1 MEAEVLNIRHYL
13 REQRPAMEVFLR
25 ELAALETPSRD
36 PQAQD
41 ALFEI
46 LAAKFRGLG
55 FKCLRMPGR
64 QTGGYLLARPAR
76 RQRGRPVQLLIGHG
90 DTVWEK
96 GTLEKMPVGQEN
108 GRLSG
113 PGIFDMKAGLAQM
126 AFALQAIRALG
137 LEMAATPVCL
147 VNSDEEIGSRES
159 TPAIRRLARI
169 ARRAFV
175 LEPPLGLD
183 GRLKTARKG
192 LGRFTLTVRGKA
204 AHAGLDPGKGASAIL
219 ELSHQIQRL
228 FALNEPEKGITVNVG
243 LVEGGISPNVVAP
256 TSKAVV
262 DVRAPTQEDASRLSE
277 AILNLQPATP
287 EVALEVEG
295 GFGRPPMERTPR
307 NRRLWQDARKA
318 GQRLGLDLEEAS
330 AGGGSD
336 GNTASLFTATL
347 DGLGTPG
354 DGAHAAHEFIF
365 LDKLEERTA
374 LLALLLL
381 LPVES

>member
-1 MEAEVLNIRHYL
+1 MSSLLDSYPHVSNLQTRTQALGMAVHGYSVHYL
-13 REQRPAMEVFLR
+13 STAGPGTACKSIWSSLVSPRGSLDCQPWGYNLSGASGLQTAYQTLPNSNFQHMVTLVKQANFL
-25 ELAALETPSRD
+25 LCVD
-36 PQAQD
+36 PQAAQLHD
-41 ALFEI
+41 ELEI
-46 LAAKFRGLG
+46 EHVEQRRTLLEQ
-55 FKCLRMPGR
+55 RMSEVLDSFVA
-64 QTGGYLLARPAR
+64 YLNAETDV
-76 RQRGRPVQLLIGHG
+76 PVITSWGEVL
-90 DTVWEK
+90 W
-96 GTLEKMPVGQEN
+96 
-108 GRLSG
+108 
-113 PGIFDMKAGLAQM
+113 
-126 AFALQAIRALG
+126 RA
-137 LEMAATPVCL
+137 
-147 VNSDEEIGSRES
+147 
-159 TPAIRRLARI
+159 
-169 ARRAFV
+169 
-175 LEPPLGLD
+175 
-183 GRLKTARKG
+183 
-192 LGRFTLTVRGKA
+192 
-204 AHAGLDPGKGASAIL
+204 
-219 ELSHQIQRL
+219 
-228 FALNEPEKGITVNVG
+228 G

-277 AILNLQPATP
+277 AILSLQPATP

>member
-1 MEAEVLNIRHYL
+1 
-13 REQRPAMEVFLR
+13 
-25 ELAALETPSRD
+25 
-36 PQAQD
+36 
-41 ALFEI
+41 
-46 LAAKFRGLG
+46 
-55 FKCLRMPGR
+55 
-64 QTGGYLLARPAR
+64 
-76 RQRGRPVQLLIGHG
+76 
-90 DTVWEK
+90 
-96 GTLEKMPVGQEN
+96 
-108 GRLSG
+108 
-113 PGIFDMKAGLAQM
+113 
-126 AFALQAIRALG
+126 
-137 LEMAATPVCL
+137 
-147 VNSDEEIGSRES
+147 
-159 TPAIRRLARI
+159 
-169 ARRAFV
+169 
-175 LEPPLGLD
+175 
-183 GRLKTARKG
+183 
-192 LGRFTLTVRGKA
+192 
-204 AHAGLDPGKGASAIL
+204 
-219 ELSHQIQRL
+219 
-228 FALNEPEKGITVNVG
+228 
-243 LVEGGISPNVVAP
+243 VVAP

-277 AILNLQPATP
+277 AILSLQPATP